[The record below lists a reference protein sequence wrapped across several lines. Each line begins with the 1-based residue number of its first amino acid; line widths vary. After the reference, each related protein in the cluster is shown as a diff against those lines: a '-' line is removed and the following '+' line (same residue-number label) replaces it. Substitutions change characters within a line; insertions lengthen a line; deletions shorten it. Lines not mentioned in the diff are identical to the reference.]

1 MHLVLFGHVWPV
13 APAESLCKIT
23 ELMLGSYSF
32 FESHPPDIQREWKSY
47 VDKETGETGWELM
60 GTDGNMLMMLW
71 VWLVWVL
78 FFGL

>member
-60 GTDGNMLMMLW
+60 GTDGNMLMMAFYPLI
-71 VWLVWVL
+71 
-78 FFGL
+78 